1 MQSTELTFHFRIINN
16 DTPIVISR
24 SDVASDE
31 LQKRAETLIP
41 LSSEVPKIPEK
52 VTNETL
58 PILEKVENTTADVA
72 PQNTTEDIPSFSE
85 WTQKR
90 LEEAEKNQ
98 QVNLS
103 TLNVSTSNSSKN
115 TKVRWKNYAAV
126 DCGGKVILANPEA
139 QHTWAILVG
148 SRDEYALNPCSS
160 RIWFIVEL
168 CEAIQLKKV
177 ELANY
182 ELFSSSP
189 REFSVFVSDRFPTRD
204 WSLVG
209 QFTAEDRRDVQ
220 DFYVETETFGKYV
233 KVEIKSHYGS
243 EHYCPL
249 SLFRAYGTS
258 VFEVLQKDD
267 PAHEQRL
274 DDDDDDDVLDVTETV
289 STNNL
294 LSSATDA
301 VISMVKKAAQVL
313 GNKVSKVNES
323 SLPVQFE
330 NTNCQ
335 VVQSC
340 NSPSHYVIC
349 NNCSDT
355 LFGEIFELLSCRQK
369 YIKNLI
375 LVPLIRQ
382 ALERSTVCQSFGLDF
397 RDMSATSSLRS
408 DYLYVES
415 FFPSSFLGAMCNV
428 LAVVHHKALYNV
440 SYQFPNGTTTKA
452 NIISLEQLNHQSSLD
467 HQPTEPLPDI
477 NSKSGCST
485 DTTYTTQ
492 IKPTKSL
499 VTELPEL
506 NTSRAVT
513 EQSNET
519 TGGDSLVHSES
530 LVEVEG
536 VTDSPVDTQS
546 EVVEE
551 IVESG
556 PAVSNLPSIQGQ
568 KESVFLRLSN
578 RIKVNFIGVF
588 PVMVGL

>member
-1 MQSTELTFHFRIINN
+1 M
-16 DTPIVISR
+16 
-24 SDVASDE
+24 
-31 LQKRAETLIP
+31 
-41 LSSEVPKIPEK
+41 SEN
-52 VTNETL
+52 VTNKTL
-58 PILEKVENTTADVA
+58 LEMVVNATAL
-72 PQNTTEDIPSFSE
+72 PENTTEDIPSFSE

-98 QVNLS
+98 QVN
-103 TLNVSTSNSSKN
+103 VSTSNASMSNNSKN
-115 TKVRWKNYAAV
+115 TKVRWKNYASV
-126 DCGGKVILANPEA
+126 DCGAKVILANPEA

-209 QFTAEDRRDVQ
+209 QFTAADQRDVQ
-220 DFYVETETFGKYV
+220 DFYVETDTFGKYV

-267 PAHEQRL
+267 PAHEQPL
-274 DDDDDDDVLDVTETV
+274 DDDDDDDELDLNETV
-289 STNNL
+289 PTNNL

-301 VISMVKKAAQVL
+301 VISMVKKVL
-313 GNKVSKVNES
+313 GKVGKANES
-323 SLPVQFE
+323 SQAVLVK
-330 NTNCQ
+330 TTA
-335 VVQSC
+335 VQSC

-349 NNCSDT
+349 HNCSDT
-355 LFGEIFELLSCRQK
+355 LFAKIFELLSCKQQ

-375 LVPLIRQ
+375 GVPIIRQ
-382 ALERSTVCQSFGLDF
+382 SLERSVVCQAFGLDF
-397 RDMSATSSLRS
+397 RDSSTTNSLRS
-408 DYLYVES
+408 DYLCVES
-415 FFPSSFLGAMCNV
+415 FFPSSYLGAMCNA
-428 LAVVHHKALYNV
+428 LAVAHHKVLYNV
-440 SYQFPNGTTTKA
+440 SYQFPNGTTKDSA
-452 NIISLEQLNHQSSLD
+452 ISDNFEQLDRFKNTVDQ
-467 HQPTEPLPDI
+467 QRTEPLNVDSSDI
-477 NSKSGCST
+477 NTKSGCST
-485 DTTYTTQ
+485 DTTQ

-506 NTSRAVT
+506 NTSSQVVA
-513 EQSNET
+513 EQPNNNT
-519 TGGDSLVHSES
+519 TANGDSLAQTDSVTD
-530 LVEVEG
+530 VEG
-536 VTDSPVDTQS
+536 VADSTADAQS
-546 EVVEE
+546 EVMEE
-551 IVESG
+551 ITDSG
-556 PAVSNLPSIQGQ
+556 PTVTNLPSIPGQ

-578 RIKVNFIGVF
+578 RIKVSLLYIV
-588 PVMVGL
+588 VL

>member
-1 MQSTELTFHFRIINN
+1 M
-16 DTPIVISR
+16 
-24 SDVASDE
+24 
-31 LQKRAETLIP
+31 
-41 LSSEVPKIPEK
+41 
-52 VTNETL
+52 
-58 PILEKVENTTADVA
+58 
-72 PQNTTEDIPSFSE
+72 
-85 WTQKR
+85 
-90 LEEAEKNQ
+90 
-98 QVNLS
+98 
-103 TLNVSTSNSSKN
+103 
-115 TKVRWKNYAAV
+115 
-126 DCGGKVILANPEA
+126 ILANPEA

-189 REFSVFVSDRFPTRD
+189 REFSVFVSDRFPTRE
-204 WSLVG
+204 WVLVG

-274 DDDDDDDVLDVTETV
+274 DDDDDDDVLDLTETV

-323 SLPVQFE
+323 SQSVPVKFH
-330 NTNCQ
+330 NTV

-355 LFGEIFELLSCRQK
+355 LFGKIFELLSCRQK

-375 LVPLIRQ
+375 GVPFIRH
-382 ALERSTVCQSFGLDF
+382 ALERSAVCQAFGLDF
-397 RDMSATSSLRS
+397 RDTSTLNSLRS
-408 DYLYVES
+408 DYLCVES
-415 FFPSSFLGAMCNV
+415 FFPSSFLGAMCNA

-440 SYQFPNGTTTKA
+440 SYQFPNGTTRE
-452 NIISLEQLNHQSSLD
+452 NIISVTDSLEQPDHQPTLD
-467 HQPTEPLPDI
+467 QQPTEPLNVDLPDI
-477 NSKSGCST
+477 NTKSGCST
-485 DTTYTTQ
+485 DTTYAAQ

-499 VTELPEL
+499 VTELL
-506 NTSRAVT
+506 NTSQLVA
-513 EQSNET
+513 EQSEDT
-519 TGGDSLVHSES
+519 TGSGDSLVQAES

-536 VTDSPVDTQS
+536 VTDGPVDAQS

-556 PAVSNLPSIQGQ
+556 PAVSNLPSMQGQ

-578 RIKVNFIGVF
+578 RIKVNVITY
-588 PVMVGL
+588 